1 VRRKVLI
8 VLIYSFAAIA
18 ASLFWVTR
26 QQPRSLSEILLVW
39 FVWFGAPLLFVYAYP
54 NFLFAD
60 PLTHPSRPRFAAILH
75 GLASALVMSLFVIL
89 ASSFWKNPLRNVNSF
104 LLECVPIVTV
114 PVFLVAALSVLFK
127 KRSTLAKFASFLF
140 WPYWL
145 LISLMFVDRFFE
157 ERPFRTAFC
166 FGCLLSSIL
175 FAFAAGAISYR
186 PALAHAGA
194 FAGLVSMP
202 WIYWSTLQDSPLGNI
217 WTFFN
222 ASGRDLFP
230 HDILRI
236 AAIIICSVAMIVLA
250 IATSALRLFPVRWS
264 VRKLVVRE
272 RIWPAFGASFVFLA
286 FWFSQSVMP
295 YRISG
300 AVDYGR
306 WPILQI
312 LHVEKRGL
320 QFHETCI
327 SVGGYGKYPK
337 SITFSGNDRRLLQ
350 YRFQESTSSG
360 ELSDALKERI
370 RSILQSSDAASRSW
384 DAVKPLRAWND
395 EGWYVSATES
405 IGLRAYTTENGITPP
420 QEIVGLFNELEQ
432 LPRVRETHSERR
444 DVCLGFC
451 YDPLS
456 ELGLLYANHR
466 CRYDGHGYVCR

>member
-1 VRRKVLI
+1 MRRKVLT

-18 ASLFWVTR
+18 ASFFWITR
-26 QQPRSLSEILLVW
+26 QQEGDLSAILLVW
-39 FVWFGAPLLFVYAYP
+39 FAWFAVPLLFVFAYP
-54 NFLFAD
+54 RFLFAD
-60 PLTHPSRPRFAAILH
+60 SPLQTRRTRFAAIFH
-75 GLASALVMSLFVIL
+75 GLFSGVIICSFVIL
-89 ASSFWKNPLRNVNSF
+89 ASPFWKNPLRDANSP
-104 LLECVPIVTV
+104 LLTGVPIVAL
-114 PVFLVAALSVLFK
+114 PVFLVAALSLLFK

-145 LISLMFVDRFFE
+145 LISLMFVGRFFE
-157 ERPFRTAFC
+157 ENSFRTAFC
-166 FGCLLSSIL
+166 FGCILSSIL

-186 PALAHAGA
+186 PAVAHASA
-194 FAGLVSMP
+194 LAGLVSMP

-236 AAIIICSVAMIVLA
+236 AALIILSVAMIVLA
-250 IATSALRLFPVRWS
+250 MATSALRLLPVRWS
-264 VRKLVVRE
+264 VRKLPLCE
-272 RIWPAFGASFVFLA
+272 RTWPAFGASFVFLA

-300 AVDYGR
+300 AVDYGH

-320 QFHETCI
+320 QFHESCI
-327 SVGGYGKYPK
+327 SVGGYRKYPE

-350 YRFQESTSSG
+350 YRFQQKTSSG
-360 ELSDALKERI
+360 DLSDALKERI
-370 RSILQSSDAASRSW
+370 RSTLQSSDAASRNW
-384 DAVKPLRAWND
+384 GAVKPLRAWND

-405 IGLRAYTTENGITPP
+405 IGLRAYTTENGSTPP
-420 QEIVGLFNELEQ
+420 QEIVDLFNELEKI
-432 LPRVRETHSERR
+432 PHVRETQSERR
-444 DVCLGFC
+444 DVCFGFC

-456 ELGLLYANHR
+456 GLGLLYANHR
-466 CRYDGHGYVCR
+466 CQYDGHAYVCR